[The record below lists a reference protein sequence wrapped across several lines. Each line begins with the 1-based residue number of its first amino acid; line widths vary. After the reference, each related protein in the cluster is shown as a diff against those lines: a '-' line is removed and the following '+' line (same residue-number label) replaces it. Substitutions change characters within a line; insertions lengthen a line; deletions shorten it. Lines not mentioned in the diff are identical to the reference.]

1 MQPADTTPPRA
12 RATAPLVA
20 LVIGV
25 VLHAVVL
32 LWVLRSGESF
42 LLLVAGH
49 IMGAVAFGWGIAGLA
64 RLPAPRAWL
73 LPAAMALTFPL
84 AGLFGAVGL
93 LLVLRRP
100 PVDRSA
106 RRYIVWNE
114 EPHAD
119 WPDALPAGAS
129 GQSIVEILQSPRTQ
143 LRRNAILALR
153 ELDPPVAIPLLR
165 KGLQD
170 SDEQVRI
177 YAQNILSSMLER
189 FEEGVKQ
196 LEQKLAADP
205 GEAITAMRLAEQYFE
220 LVYLEV
226 AGDDET
232 AAHYLG
238 KALALLERAHEAA
251 PHDRAIAFLGFKYA
265 LRGRNPTA
273 ARRWLALLEGN
284 TVDAQHVLPWRMEL
298 AFLEGDWTEL
308 RRLFAE
314 FARARYVN
322 PRIEELAQF
331 WHEKPEAVA

>member
-1 MQPADTTPPRA
+1 MQPADTTPPRP
-12 RATAPLVA
+12 RAVALLVA
-20 LVIGV
+20 LAIGV
-25 VLHAVVL
+25 ILHAVVL
-32 LWVLRSGESF
+32 LWLLRTGEPI
-42 LLLVAGH
+42 LLLLAGH
-49 IMGAVAFGWGIAGLA
+49 IVGAIAFGWGIAGVTRGRA
-64 RLPAPRAWL
+64 TRAWL
-73 LPAAMALTFPL
+73 MPVAMGLTFPL
-84 AGLFGAVGL
+84 AGLFGAVGM

-106 RRYIVWNE
+106 RRYIVWND

-153 ELDPPVAIPLLR
+153 ELDPSVAIPLLR

-196 LEQKLAADP
+196 LEQKLAANA

-251 PHDRAIAFLGFKYA
+251 PHDRAIAVLGFKYA
-265 LRGRNPTA
+265 LRGRNPTV
-273 ARRWLALLEGN
+273 ARRWLGLLEDK

-298 AFLEGDWTEL
+298 AFLEGDWAEL
-308 RRLFAE
+308 RRLFGE
-314 FARARYVN
+314 FAQARYVN

-331 WHEKPEAVA
+331 WHEKPEAAA